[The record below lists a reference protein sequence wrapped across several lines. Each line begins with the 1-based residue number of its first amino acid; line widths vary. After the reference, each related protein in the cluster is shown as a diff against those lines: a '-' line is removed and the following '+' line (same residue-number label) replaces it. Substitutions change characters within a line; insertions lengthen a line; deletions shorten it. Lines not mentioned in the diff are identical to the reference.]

1 MPKNSGLVP
10 EMAWASASTV
20 QIATMIASPP
30 KVTLRPRSLAT
41 AEATSHRKGR

>member
-10 EMAWASASTV
+10 TATWTSASSV
-20 QIATMIASPP
+20 QIATMMASPP
-30 KVTLRPRSLAT
+30 KVIRRPRSLAT